1 MANSELRG
9 NKILLDDDISYHL
22 KRIYNAYK
30 GPKDVEGYERLRGL
44 CDSTQI
50 SYEQL
55 KRIKNFFDGF
65 DGKKN
70 ETPYL
75 LNGGSKM
82 KEWVSTKLN
91 DMRNNVESKKKNMK
105 NVGMNNQ
112 YQKSNDMGIG
122 SVKIDNHDSDTNKI
136 LRQEGIYRMKV
147 LDDLITE
154 ITKNKELCLTD
165 NQSHQY

>member
-1 MANSELRG
+1 MANSKLQG
-9 NKILLDDDISYHL
+9 SNIPLDDDIKYHL

-44 CDSTQI
+44 CDSNKI

-65 DGKKN
+65 EGKKN

-75 LNGGSKM
+75 LNGGTKM
-82 KEWVSTKLN
+82 KEWVSSKLE
-91 DMRNNVESKKKNMK
+91 DMRDNIESKKKNMK
-105 NVGMNNQ
+105 NIGMNNQ
-112 YQKSNDMGIG
+112 YQKDNPTSIG
-122 SVKIDNHDSDTNKI
+122 GVKVDDHDSDTNKI
-136 LRQEGIYRMKV
+136 LRQEGIYRIKV

-154 ITKNKELCLTD
+154 INKNKELCLMD
-165 NQSHQY
+165 NQ

>member
-9 NKILLDDDISYHL
+9 GKILIDDDINYHL

-30 GPKDVEGYERLRGL
+30 GPKNVEGYERLRGL
-44 CDSTQI
+44 CDSKNI

-55 KRIKNFFDGF
+55 KRIKNFFDGYE
-65 DGKKN
+65 GKNN

-82 KEWVSTKLN
+82 KSWVQSKLDN
-91 DMRNNVESKKKNMK
+91 MRSGVDSKKKNMSA
-105 NVGMNNQ
+105 VGMPNQ
-112 YQKSNDMGIG
+112 YQKEKISLPNPKNDT
-122 SVKIDNHDSDTNKI
+122 HDTDTNKI
-136 LRQEGIYRMKV
+136 LRQEGIYRIKV

-154 ITKNKELCLTD
+154 INKNKELCLTD